1 MPRTLARNMELC
13 LWKRESSMEPMLGLI
28 KGISR
33 RCWQQDVNK
42 RASQGWIRM
51 LQTNYYEPKSYSNIT
66 KRSLGLFPSW
76 QDIYLFVDCNKGVNR
91 ESIVSR
97 MPSNLTD
104 REMYVKHNKVMSS
117 SNIHAFFLTLH
128 QKEEQ
133 PWQYQVSG
141 DGKWIKYF
149 GFYPFFLVKM

>member
-1 MPRTLARNMELC
+1 
-13 LWKRESSMEPMLGLI
+13 MEPMLGLI